1 MTINPSIEK
10 TADGSDTLRHP
21 VTGDTYHSLRGALG
35 ESLHVF
41 IDSGLSA
48 VKKSTISVLEVGF
61 GSGLNAWLTLEYA
74 ERRGITVEYTG
85 VELYPVDIATASRLT
100 YTDDPLFMELHE
112 SPWEVPAPI
121 TSYFTL
127 IKTGTDFAA
136 TEFNRTFDI
145 VYFDAFAPDTQP
157 ELWTADIF
165 SKLHNAINPGGIL
178 VTYSAKGSVKRAL
191 REAGFEVERLP
202 GALGK
207 RHMLRA
213 IKKFRV

>member
-1 MTINPSIEK
+1 MAINPSIER

-41 IDSGLSA
+41 IDNGLA
-48 VKKSTISVLEVGF
+48 TVDKSTLSILEVGF

-74 ERRGITVEYTG
+74 GGRGMTVEYTG
-85 VELYPVDIATASRLT
+85 VELYPVTIETARKLN
-100 YTDDPLFMELHE
+100 YTDDPLFMALHE
-112 SPWEVPAPI
+112 SPWEEPSPI
-121 TSYFTL
+121 IPCFMLT
-127 IKTGTDFAA
+127 KTGMDFAA
-136 TEFNRTFDI
+136 MEFNRTFDI
-145 VYFDAFAPDTQP
+145 VYFDAFSPDTQP
-157 ELWTADIF
+157 ELWTANVF
-165 SKLHNAINPGGIL
+165 SKLYGAINPGGIL

-213 IKKFRV
+213 TKKF